1 MSSNPDFDRWYA
13 AKSARFLVEPSHRLE
28 TFGNTLVNYHLVS
41 ELDDHPGKVRIRE
54 GRLEAHQPLVI
65 TPNFS
70 PLEIEGLGDEA
81 KAYLEFLKENEK
93 NLRIL
98 QYGYHLKSDNF
109 SEQIVTDRLSVVTE
123 RVKDEVVASN
133 DKFAAVVQCVDEPWD
148 VALVELWLRE
158 VNRSAKG
165 NIDELQ
171 KNGKLF
177 CHGKTDEDHCDCEPE
192 GRRRQD
198 HDRREPRRGAFGAQA
213 GGPGRGPRSA
223 GACDAR
229 AGA

>member
-41 ELDDHPGKVRIRE
+41 ELPDHPGKIRVRE

-65 TPNFS
+65 APHFAQ
-70 PLEIEGLGDEA
+70 IEAEGFGDEA
-81 KAYLEFLKENEK
+81 KAYLDFLKENEQH
-93 NLRIL
+93 LRIL
-98 QYGYHLKSDNF
+98 QYGYHLKSDKF

-123 RVKDEVVASN
+123 RVKDEVIASN
-133 DKFAAVVQCVDEPWD
+133 DKFAAVVQYVDEPWD

-158 VNRSAKG
+158 VNRSAKD

-171 KNGKLF
+171 KSGKLF
-177 CHGKTDEDHCDCEPE
+177 
-192 GRRRQD
+192 
-198 HDRREPRRGAFGAQA
+198 
-213 GGPGRGPRSA
+213 
-223 GACDAR
+223 
-229 AGA
+229 

>member
-28 TFGNTLVNYHLVS
+28 TFGNTLVNYHLIS

-70 PLEIEGLGDEA
+70 PIETEGLGDEA
-81 KAYLEFLKENEK
+81 RAYLEFLKENEK

-109 SEQIVTDRLSVVTE
+109 SEQIVTDRLSVVTA
-123 RVKDEVVASN
+123 RVCDEVRSAN
-133 DKFAAVVQCVDEPWD
+133 DNFAAVVQCVDDPWD

-158 VNRSAKG
+158 VNRSARG

-171 KNGKLF
+171 KSGKLF
-177 CHGKTDEDHCDCEPE
+177 
-192 GRRRQD
+192 
-198 HDRREPRRGAFGAQA
+198 
-213 GGPGRGPRSA
+213 
-223 GACDAR
+223 
-229 AGA
+229 

>member
-41 ELDDHPGKVRIRE
+41 ELDDHPGKVRVRE

-65 TPNFS
+65 TPHFA
-70 PLEIEGLGDEA
+70 PIETEGLGDEA
-81 KAYLEFLKENEK
+81 RAYLEFLKENEK

-109 SEQIVTDRLSVVTE
+109 SEQIVTDRLSVVTA
-123 RVKDEVVASN
+123 RVKDEVLASN

-177 CHGKTDEDHCDCEPE
+177 
-192 GRRRQD
+192 
-198 HDRREPRRGAFGAQA
+198 
-213 GGPGRGPRSA
+213 
-223 GACDAR
+223 
-229 AGA
+229 

>member
-41 ELDDHPGKVRIRE
+41 ELPDHPGKIRVRE

-65 TPNFS
+65 APHFAQ
-70 PLEIEGLGDEA
+70 IEAEGFGDEA
-81 KAYLEFLKENEK
+81 KAYLDFLKENEQH
-93 NLRIL
+93 LRIL
-98 QYGYHLKSDNF
+98 QYGYHLKSDKF

-123 RVKDEVVASN
+123 RVKDEVIASN

-158 VNRSAKG
+158 VNRSAKD

-171 KNGKLF
+171 KSGKLF
-177 CHGKTDEDHCDCEPE
+177 
-192 GRRRQD
+192 
-198 HDRREPRRGAFGAQA
+198 
-213 GGPGRGPRSA
+213 
-223 GACDAR
+223 
-229 AGA
+229 

>member
-1 MSSNPDFDRWYA
+1 MSADPMFDRWYA
-13 AKSARFLVEPSHRLE
+13 AQQVKILLSPSRMLE
-28 TFGNTLVNYHLVS
+28 TFGSTLVNYHFIS
-41 ELDDHPGKVRIRE
+41 ELEDHPGKIRIRE
-54 GRLEAHQPLVI
+54 GRLEAHQPRII
-65 TPNFS
+65 TPHFGEIEMEGFS
-70 PLEIEGLGDEA
+70 PEA
-81 KAYLEFLKENEK
+81 REYIEFLKSNEE

-98 QYGYHLKSDNF
+98 QYGYRLKSDNF

-123 RVKDEVVASN
+123 RVKDEVIASN

-177 CHGKTDEDHCDCEPE
+177 
-192 GRRRQD
+192 
-198 HDRREPRRGAFGAQA
+198 
-213 GGPGRGPRSA
+213 
-223 GACDAR
+223 
-229 AGA
+229 

>member
-28 TFGNTLVNYHLVS
+28 TFGNTLVNYHLIS
-41 ELDDHPGKVRIRE
+41 ELADNPGKIRVRE

-65 TPNFS
+65 TPHFA
-70 PLEIEGLGDEA
+70 PIETEGLGDEA
-81 KAYLEFLKENEK
+81 RAYLEFLRENEK
-93 NLRIL
+93 DLRIL

-123 RVKDEVVASN
+123 RVKDEVVASK
-133 DKFAAVVQCVDEPWD
+133 DGFAAVVQCVDDPWD

-158 VNRSAKG
+158 VNRSARG
-165 NIDELQ
+165 NISELQ

-177 CHGKTDEDHCDCEPE
+177 
-192 GRRRQD
+192 
-198 HDRREPRRGAFGAQA
+198 
-213 GGPGRGPRSA
+213 
-223 GACDAR
+223 
-229 AGA
+229 

>member
-13 AKSARFLVEPSHRLE
+13 AKSARFLVEPSHRLA

-65 TPNFS
+65 TPHFQ
-70 PLEIEGLGDEA
+70 ETEFEGLGDEA
-81 KAYLEFLKENEK
+81 REYFNFLKENEER
-93 NLRIL
+93 LRVL
-98 QYGYHLKSDNF
+98 RYGYHLKSDNF

-123 RVKDEVVASN
+123 RVKTAVLESG
-133 DKFAAVVQCVDEPWD
+133 DKFAAVIQCVDEPWD

-158 VNRSAKG
+158 VSRSAG
-165 NIDELQ
+165 DNISELQ

-177 CHGKTDEDHCDCEPE
+177 
-192 GRRRQD
+192 
-198 HDRREPRRGAFGAQA
+198 
-213 GGPGRGPRSA
+213 
-223 GACDAR
+223 
-229 AGA
+229 

>member
-41 ELDDHPGKVRIRE
+41 ELPDHPGKVRVRE

-65 TPNFS
+65 TPRVA
-70 PLEIEGLGDEA
+70 EVEMEGFGDEA

-158 VNRSAKG
+158 VNRSAGG
-165 NIDELQ
+165 NIKELQ
-171 KNGKLF
+171 QKGKLF
-177 CHGKTDEDHCDCEPE
+177 
-192 GRRRQD
+192 
-198 HDRREPRRGAFGAQA
+198 
-213 GGPGRGPRSA
+213 
-223 GACDAR
+223 
-229 AGA
+229 

>member
-1 MSSNPDFDRWYA
+1 M
-13 AKSARFLVEPSHRLE
+13 EPSHRLE

-41 ELDDHPGKVRIRE
+41 ELPDNPGKVRVRE

-65 TPNFS
+65 TPHAADV
-70 PLEIEGLGDEA
+70 EMEGFGDEA
-81 KAYLEFLKENEK
+81 RAYLEFLKENEK

-158 VNRSAKG
+158 VNRSAGG
-165 NIDELQ
+165 NIKELQ
-171 KNGKLF
+171 QKGKLF
-177 CHGKTDEDHCDCEPE
+177 
-192 GRRRQD
+192 
-198 HDRREPRRGAFGAQA
+198 
-213 GGPGRGPRSA
+213 
-223 GACDAR
+223 
-229 AGA
+229 

>member
-13 AKSARFLVEPSHRLE
+13 AKSARFLVEPRHRLE

-41 ELDDHPGKVRIRE
+41 ELEDHPGKIRVRE

-65 TPNFS
+65 TPD
-70 PLEIEGLGDEA
+70 LGEIETEGLGDEA
-81 KAYLEFLKENEK
+81 RAYLEFLKENEK

-123 RVKDEVVASN
+123 RVKEEVIASN

-158 VNRSAKG
+158 VNRSARG

-171 KNGKLF
+171 KSGRLF
-177 CHGKTDEDHCDCEPE
+177 
-192 GRRRQD
+192 
-198 HDRREPRRGAFGAQA
+198 
-213 GGPGRGPRSA
+213 
-223 GACDAR
+223 
-229 AGA
+229 

>member
-13 AKSARFLVEPSHRLE
+13 ARSARFLLEPSHRLE
-28 TFGNTLVNYHLVS
+28 TFGTTLVNYHLIS
-41 ELDDHPGKVRIRE
+41 ELDDYPGKIRVRE

-65 TPNFS
+65 TPDFAQ
-70 PLEIEGLGDEA
+70 IEAEGFGDEA
-81 KAYLEFLKENEK
+81 KAYLEFLRETEK

-123 RVKDEVVASN
+123 RVKEEVLASN

-158 VNRSAKG
+158 VNRSARG
-165 NIDELQ
+165 NIDDLQ
-171 KNGKLF
+171 KSGKLF
-177 CHGKTDEDHCDCEPE
+177 
-192 GRRRQD
+192 
-198 HDRREPRRGAFGAQA
+198 
-213 GGPGRGPRSA
+213 
-223 GACDAR
+223 
-229 AGA
+229 